1 MRTAFPHV
9 HSLIGENY
17 SFHASIC
24 YLLLLK
30 EFRGHHG
37 NLYPK
42 STDFLPSFNLTKR
55 WYFPKMNPKENVMLT
70 WRMRIM
76 RMRNNNEKNEGEVL
90 GGDVLLKEIPKK
102 CCPNRSKVA
111 ACRELLN
118 QMKGFTFV
126 VYESL
131 SANLKDFSHHEPWKI
146 T

>member
-1 MRTAFPHV
+1 
-9 HSLIGENY
+9 
-17 SFHASIC
+17 
-24 YLLLLK
+24 
-30 EFRGHHG
+30 
-37 NLYPK
+37 
-42 STDFLPSFNLTKR
+42 
-55 WYFPKMNPKENVMLT
+55 
-70 WRMRIM
+70 
-76 RMRNNNEKNEGEVL
+76 MRNNNEKNEGEVL
-90 GGDVLLKEIPKK
+90 GGYVLLKEIPKK